1 VGGQPTAA
9 ERLLIDVSAVL
20 VQRLRCALD
29 RHATGEGEFE
39 RLLAEKP
46 LVRLHY
52 PGGLSP
58 ADLLALPLV
67 LRQLQEEHPNSALRI
82 RSMQE
87 GPDGVAVT
95 ITLDDLAG
103 RSAEAVAP
111 ERAVL
116 QAKLQC
122 IEAERDRLATSVVPR
137 LLDLVAMSRQMIV
150 VGEITGRAAIGGP
163 MSGDTFNTTAGQ
175 IGAVGPDAHVH
186 DNTFQ
191 QIQGGLDLP
200 RLAEELA
207 RLRTVMEDQAAGKP
221 EQDKALDAIVA
232 AEKAAIQGDGLA
244 VLKHLKRAGRWALD
258 VAEKIGVAVAVEA
271 LKRAM

>member
-29 RHATGEGEFE
+29 RHATGKGEFE
-39 RLLAEKP
+39 RLFAEKP
-46 LVRLHY
+46 LVRLHH

-82 RSMQE
+82 RSRQE
-87 GPDGVAVT
+87 GPGGVAVT

-137 LLDLVAMSRQMIV
+137 LLDLVATSRQMIV
-150 VGEITGRAAIGGP
+150 VGEITGKAAFGGP

-175 IGAVGPDAHVH
+175 VGAVGPDAHVH

>member
-20 VQRLRCALD
+20 VLRLRCALD
-29 RHATGEGEFE
+29 RHATGEGEFK
-39 RLLAEKP
+39 RLFAEKP

-87 GPDGVAVT
+87 GPGGVAVT

-122 IEAERDRLATSVVPR
+122 IEAERDRLTTSVVPR
-137 LLDLVAMSRQMIV
+137 LLDLVATSRQMIV
-150 VGEITGRAAIGGP
+150 VGEITGKAAFGGP

-175 IGAVGPDAHVH
+175 VGAVGPDAHVH
-186 DNTFQ
+186 GNTFQ

-221 EQDKALDAIVA
+221 EQDKALDAMVA